1 MDVTATAPAEEEER
15 APFRI
20 SFFVVYPKSRA
31 LVLLYRQF
39 PRSLA
44 LALALSLSLALALA
58 LSLSFSLFAL
68 SFKRGGYQSLLS
80 TQETLSVDDRRCE
93 EEVLFYY
100 AKEGAGPIS
109 TNEKNKHQMPK
120 MPNAKCQIT
129 DQSKKKQK
137 KEIANTNT
145 KQNKNKNKNSQSREE
160 RGMKPTSDRSERS
173 VSP

>member
-20 SFFVVYPKSRA
+20 SFFVEYPKSRA

-44 LALALSLSLALALA
+44 LALALA

-80 TQETLSVDDRRCE
+80 TQETLYVDDRRCE
-93 EEVLFYY
+93 EVLFCY
-100 AKEGAGPIS
+100 AKEGAAS
-109 TNEKNKHQMPK
+109 HLHQRKNKHQ
-120 MPNAKCQIT
+120 NAKCQMPNAERIKA
-129 DQSKKKQK
+129 KKKQK
-137 KEIANTNT
+137 KEIATTNKT
-145 KQNKNKNKNSQSREE
+145 KTKTAQSREE
-160 RGMKPTSDRSERS
+160 RGMKPTSDRSERR

>member
-20 SFFVVYPKSRA
+20 SFFVEYPKSRA

-44 LALALSLSLALALA
+44 LALALALA

-80 TQETLSVDDRRCE
+80 TQETLYVDDRRCE
-93 EEVLFYY
+93 EVLFCY

-109 TNEKNKHQMPK
+109 TNEKTNTKWIK
-120 MPNAKCQIT
+120 A
-129 DQSKKKQK
+129 KKKR
-137 KEIANTNT
+137 KEIATHKT
-145 KQNKNKNKNSQSREE
+145 KTKTANPEE